1 MLLSKMRFDL
11 LKPKPLVIKRQGTGS
26 YVNHKWVK
34 GVPQDLNT
42 LTLFYPIAKNS
53 TKQFLPEALRA
64 KKWMHLFCNTELKDF
79 QDGEVKQQAD
89 EFVFDGETYRIMK
102 LGAWKD
108 VSGYTGYEAYA
119 CKVDSEVLAVSG
131 G

>member
-1 MLLSKMRFDL
+1 MLLSRMRFDL
-11 LKPKPLVIKRQGTGS
+11 LKPKPLVITRYGTGS

-34 GVPQDLNT
+34 GVNAPIDT
-42 LTLFYPIAKNS
+42 LTLFYPIVKNS
-53 TKQFLPEALRA
+53 TKQFLPEGLRS
-64 KKWMHLFCNTELKDF
+64 KKCLHLFCNTELKDF

-108 VSGYTGYEAYA
+108 VSGYSGYEAFA
-119 CKVDSEVLAVSG
+119 CKVDSEVLALSG